1 MFSGQKHPPG
11 KAVVPASATAC
22 RAVGLQIRLQP
33 QRGWLKAGLRPTRA
47 PKSQTGGSQCAR
59 CAARDDACP
68 LTVAAS
74 FWRPPPSRPRVWPPL
89 SWERGIREWPVLQ
102 KLGSCEQ
109 SYTDAD
115 ARSAHTHQYRALPS
129 HQPPTH
135 ECPRALAGLVWL
147 ATVQRCVEPP
157 ALGGSTHFGRLS
169 WRPRARDVT
178 RPPSSSRGR
187 RRCCA

>member
-115 ARSAHTHQYRALPS
+115 AEIH
-129 HQPPTH
+129 
-135 ECPRALAGLVWL
+135 PR
-147 ATVQRCVEPP
+147 
-157 ALGGSTHFGRLS
+157 LGGPNVSAAPRGMMRGPFTVAANFWRTPPS
-169 WRPRARDVT
+169 RPRAWPRAPA
-178 RPPSSSRGR
+178 RLASRLD
-187 RRCCA
+187 